1 MPVILTLLAELQ
13 FGDCRA
19 ESPHTRQLP
28 LRADV
33 YKGRDWEHGGR
44 DDTRIVQ
51 PLVQCFI
58 PTQSA
63 SKEQPLPMLYAPVRP
78 QGAQVPA
85 AFPVLMLGNGSVKI
99 QVLMCRN

>member
-1 MPVILTLLAELQ
+1 MPIILTLLAELQ

-19 ESPHTRQLP
+19 ESPHTRQLT
-28 LRADV
+28 LRANV

-58 PTQSA
+58 PT
-63 SKEQPLPMLYAPVRP
+63 
-78 QGAQVPA
+78 
-85 AFPVLMLGNGSVKI
+85 
-99 QVLMCRN
+99 